1 MSETL
6 FCYRHPQ
13 RETML
18 RCISCGSPICA
29 SCAVR
34 TPIGYRCPDCQQKLE
49 KKFITAKWY
58 DYLIAFLVS
67 ALSSLPVSLLLV
79 VVGNFTGFLGFF
91 LALFIIPSAGAG
103 IAEVTR
109 WATRK
114 HRAQWLFR
122 LAAAGTVTG
131 TVPAWIV
138 SLFVAPFGIIYLLL
152 YILLA
157 TPIVYGRLA
166 GIRLT

>member
-18 RCISCGSPICA
+18 RCITCGNPICV
-29 SCAVR
+29 SCAIH
-34 TPIGYRCPDCQQKLE
+34 TPTGYRCPDCQQKLE

-58 DYLIAFLVS
+58 DYPIAFLVA
-67 ALSSLPVSLLLV
+67 ALVSLPVSLLLV
-79 VVGNFTGFLGFF
+79 VMGNFTGFLGWF
-91 LALFIIPSAGAG
+91 LAFLVIPSAGAV
-103 IAEVTR
+103 IAEIVR
-109 WATRK
+109 WTTRK
-114 HRAQWLFR
+114 RRAHWLFR
-122 LAAAGTVTG
+122 LAAGGTVIG
-131 TVPAWIV
+131 TLPAWIV
-138 SLFVAPFGIIYLLL
+138 SVWIFPLGIIYLLL

-157 TPIVYGRLA
+157 PPIVYGRLA